1 MVDYKSNSDKKEQVK
16 EIKKAANCQLM
27 IYAFAVQ
34 QFLFNTFNDDKA
46 NKFFRSMNFPYSGKK
61 PNIKD
66 FRTDKFMISLNSKE
80 LVDEFVISLKNNIN
94 KIRIGDFSTE
104 PYF

>member
-1 MVDYKSNSDKKEQVK
+1 
-16 EIKKAANCQLM
+16 M

-34 QFLFNTFNDDKA
+34 QLLFNTFNDDKT
-46 NKFFRSMNFPYSGKK
+46 NKIFRSMNFPYSSKK

-80 LVDEFVISLKNNIN
+80 LVDEFIISLKNNIN
-94 KIRIGDFSTE
+94 KIRVGDFSTE
-104 PYF
+104 PYFKNYNNYEAILRNDASKLLDD